1 MIISRCPRDED
12 LEEAMLEPYESDPDV
27 GQVDALEG
35 GTGHTTVV
43 TTITRI

>member
-1 MIISRCPRDED
+1 MNADDPFFPKFDYLLD
-12 LEEAMLEPYESDPDV
+12 ESDPDV
-27 GQVDALEG
+27 VQVDALEG